1 MADIKIHPKIETWYQ
16 IQLDKLLKNSTY
28 GQLTMKQQNYL
39 YYLVLTGKPT
49 EACKRAGYALK
60 DCKQRAYR
68 FRHSAK
74 INRAHWAY
82 MAYLHG
88 SLDPADY
95 P

>member
-1 MADIKIHPKIETWYQ
+1 MADIKIHPTVKAWYQ
-16 IQLDKLLKNSTY
+16 EQLDKLLHNSTY
-28 GQLTMKQQNYL
+28 GKLTRRQQDYL

-49 EACKRAGYALK
+49 EACRRAGYSVK
-60 DCKQRAYR
+60 DCKHRAYI
-68 FRHSAK
+68 FRHSRK